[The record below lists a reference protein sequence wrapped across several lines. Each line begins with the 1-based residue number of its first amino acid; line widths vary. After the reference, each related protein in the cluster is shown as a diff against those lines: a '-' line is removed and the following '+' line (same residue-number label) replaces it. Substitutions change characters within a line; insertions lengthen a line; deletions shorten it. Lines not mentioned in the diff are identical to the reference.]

1 MLEKCLFN
9 SFIIMFVQVILQ
21 RIHIYKSIKTYFEVK
36 NTFFCVQSTW
46 PRPIIGSDQVFSNAG
61 DFFFSI
67 NLYFFVLSVL
77 ECALIR
83 LLDAESASVIQ
94 IFYSDQ

>member
-1 MLEKCLFN
+1 
-9 SFIIMFVQVILQ
+9 MFLQVILQ

-61 DFFFSI
+61 DFFLSVR
-67 NLYFFVLSVL
+67 LYFFVLSVL
-77 ECALIR
+77 ECALLR
-83 LLDAESASVIQ
+83 LLDAGSASLFRSFIQ
-94 IFYSDQ
+94 IYKHDYVSKYEK